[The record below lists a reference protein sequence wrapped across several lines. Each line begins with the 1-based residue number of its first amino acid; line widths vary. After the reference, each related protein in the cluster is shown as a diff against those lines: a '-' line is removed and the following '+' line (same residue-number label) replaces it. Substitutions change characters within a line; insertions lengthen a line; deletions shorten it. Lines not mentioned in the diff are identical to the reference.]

1 MLLFQLSRHDLGS
14 PLSLSPNN
22 WSLEMNVLKSQ
33 ETRLHEEERR
43 FESYIE
49 SISGRT
55 WRIQM
60 RREHCK
66 FCKLSC
72 TLLQRCSVVRTMIYD
87 AMKDL
92 PEQ

>member
-1 MLLFQLSRHDLGS
+1 MPLFQLSRHNLGS
-14 PLSLSPNN
+14 PLPLSPNT
-22 WSLEMNVLKSQ
+22 WSLEMNMLKSQ

-60 RREHCK
+60 RCEHCK
-66 FCKLSC
+66 LCKLSC
-72 TLLQRCSVVRTMIYD
+72 TLLHRCSVVRTMIHNTL
-87 AMKDL
+87 KDL